1 MINKATKLKKAAYEV
16 KYEIDMFNDISDI
29 LRNPINNGILNET
42 IHDALVESF
51 GIHAYNLF
59 CFFYQSVSERKNDD
73 IIAED
78 FDINKGQFIRNR
90 TPKKDLI
97 FIKKK
102 RDKQIAHLTYNRVYR
117 NRRTKDWPWSIINKT
132 RKTIAAFYD
141 SLPDDKRNLFH

>member
-1 MINKATKLKKAAYEV
+1 MMRKATKLKKATYEV
-16 KYEIDMFNDISDI
+16 RYEIDMFNDVSDI
-29 LRNPINNGILNET
+29 LKNPVNSGILNET
-42 IHDALVESF
+42 LHDALVESF

-59 CFFYQSVSERKNDD
+59 MFFYQGASKRKKDD

-90 TPKKDLI
+90 TLKKDLI

-102 RDKQIAHLTYNRVYR
+102 RDKQIAHLTYNRIYR
-117 NRRTKDWPWSIINKT
+117 NQRTKDWPFSIINKM

-141 SLPDDKRNLFH
+141 SLSDDKRNLFH